1 MYSSNTTQHN
11 TTQSNNGNYI
21 QKRRQS
27 TIGYP
32 VAPQP
37 SRSSTHGSTAQ
48 SSLKPPPSANIHR
61 TSLGFW
67 GTSKSAASTPNLSQL
82 ANNTPDVGTYPPL
95 GLGAPGTGAGAAA
108 ALGSTSGSSGSVT
121 GSVADPIGSTVSGG
135 GGEGNSSNSFQ
146 QRRKRSESIGGL
158 KSTAGTISR
167 MVRKTSS
174 NFLRKLAKNFDDKD
188 APPIPVVP
196 QHTKNANTL
205 HPSTSS
211 LSVNSTP
218 SFAGTI
224 TTAISDLPPTSKD
237 NPGYGPLDVAKQG
250 IDREAATSGEEKQ
263 TTALDI
269 PGSRSVINDQSAL
282 DQELS
287 RSASTVESW
296 LKRTQSDLDA
306 TSVVTNGSMSTPPV
320 SSSST
325 AATSAFGSETSPPP
339 NTRRPSH
346 ISVVSTE
353 DGEEG
358 SDTEQVPGA
367 MAPIGSARLSLMYE
381 SGSIHL
387 NQSQTSLYFSTK
399 SVLSD
404 ETENSGVKATAA
416 ALTRTKDLPLAPDTL
431 SVPGAESAEKPLPA
445 RPVSMMV
452 TSTTSTITEDE
463 STLGATPSVATRR
476 MSTPVLQIPDEPR
489 AVSPSPS
496 IEVKVK
502 FTSLVLEPPTPTRES
517 TDDLAYNTSKRC
529 FNEDE
534 SFLKRE
540 EISCYLGA
548 AKPFNRR
555 VVTHYMNHFDFSGK
569 RLDGAFRQLC
579 QKLMLKG
586 ETQEV
591 DRVLEAFAQR
601 YIDCNH
607 QSIFG
612 SKDVVH
618 AITYSI
624 LLLNTD
630 LHVVQQSSSSKMSRS
645 AFVKNTLQVVQA
657 QTSQSDRVSEDS
669 SAHGLSLTRTETG
682 ELSVHGSTNGSGGKK
697 RTPSVKS
704 WRSGTSHQSKSS
716 KMGVDPK
723 ANGGHGN
730 GRWWMSE
737 LETLLKDIYTTVK
750 NNQILLPSAAPSTPT
765 SSTFP
770 HSASG
775 PHQGSGR
782 GGPGGGFLP
791 RMSRQVQP
799 SALIDA
805 GFGGLGSDSGNGQ
818 SGANN
823 GRENIVVG
831 MVRRNSINARTKQ
844 LRQDAMKR
852 LNSQSSAGSRG
863 LAPSSQSHQGAATQG
878 GIVDGVRVGNSR
890 YSLLPPPPV
899 SSGSSTHSTASST
912 ATRLDVPPPMS
923 RQQSQQSVKTVGK
936 GVSPSGSNG
945 TDHQP
950 RFQMEGILYRK
961 HLLERPD
968 KKAAHRAWRQLLV
981 VLDQGGLSMF
991 RADGQMGQ
999 AFEEQGI
1006 LLDEIR
1012 LQHTITNILPPPGYS
1027 SSRRH
1032 VFAIQLHTGAV
1043 FLFQT
1048 ATALECE
1055 EWARTCNY
1063 WAAKTSKEPLSGG
1076 VVNMDY
1082 GWGRCLDLL
1091 EQDGELSWGENGRA
1105 GSTHGHSLTA
1115 SSSTS
1120 SIVPNGNSSGTSLP
1134 MLSGDDDDASIKN
1147 GSKPAGSSFL
1157 NFPPPAASGGGSPLP
1172 SPAHSGSGYGGVGYG
1187 SGIGGGRTASIKSSS
1202 SKHFG
1207 AQNVPLGDRVLL
1219 FDWSPPIPTLSMVQ
1233 MTEEEQCENLKR
1245 QVVSLESEMEFH
1257 QEQRVPMMKLFLPKS
1272 QNYNK
1277 AFNNWER
1284 RSRYLLKEMVKYQ
1297 IYVECLE
1304 QAIRFQTEALE
1315 SQEAEA
1321 EAAEAAAAAAAAATV
1336 ATAEVELVVEA
1347 EEATIVAEA
1356 DAPSGRSSVELERL
1370 EVPADD
1376 DEFCPT
1382 EVAVVV

>member
-1 MYSSNTTQHN
+1 
-11 TTQSNNGNYI
+11 
-21 QKRRQS
+21 
-27 TIGYP
+27 
-32 VAPQP
+32 
-37 SRSSTHGSTAQ
+37 
-48 SSLKPPPSANIHR
+48 
-61 TSLGFW
+61 
-67 GTSKSAASTPNLSQL
+67 
-82 ANNTPDVGTYPPL
+82 
-95 GLGAPGTGAGAAA
+95 
-108 ALGSTSGSSGSVT
+108 
-121 GSVADPIGSTVSGG
+121 
-135 GGEGNSSNSFQ
+135 
-146 QRRKRSESIGGL
+146 
-158 KSTAGTISR
+158 
-167 MVRKTSS
+167 
-174 NFLRKLAKNFDDKD
+174 
-188 APPIPVVP
+188 
-196 QHTKNANTL
+196 
-205 HPSTSS
+205 
-211 LSVNSTP
+211 
-218 SFAGTI
+218 
-224 TTAISDLPPTSKD
+224 
-237 NPGYGPLDVAKQG
+237 
-250 IDREAATSGEEKQ
+250 
-263 TTALDI
+263 
-269 PGSRSVINDQSAL
+269 
-282 DQELS
+282 
-287 RSASTVESW
+287 
-296 LKRTQSDLDA
+296 
-306 TSVVTNGSMSTPPV
+306 
-320 SSSST
+320 
-325 AATSAFGSETSPPP
+325 
-339 NTRRPSH
+339 
-346 ISVVSTE
+346 
-353 DGEEG
+353 
-358 SDTEQVPGA
+358 
-367 MAPIGSARLSLMYE
+367 MYE

-399 SVLSD
+399 SALSD
-404 ETENSGVKATAA
+404 ETESSGVKTTAA
-416 ALTRTKDLPLAPDTL
+416 ALTRSSIRFSQYGLLAAKDFTVAPESL
-431 SVPGAESAEKPLPA
+431 SVPGEESREKPLPA

-452 TSTTSTITEDE
+452 SSTTTSTIAEDE
-463 STLGATPSVATRR
+463 LTLGATPSLNTRR
-476 MSTPVLQIPDEPR
+476 MSTPVLQIPEDLPCT
-489 AVSPSPS
+489 ASPPA
-496 IEVKVK
+496 EVTVK
-502 FTSLVLEPPTPTRES
+502 FTALVLDPPTPTSPKDTTE
-517 TDDLAYNTSKRC
+517 DLAYKTSKRC

-630 LHVVQQSSSSKMSRS
+630 LHVAQQSSSSKMSRS
-645 AFVKNTLQVVQA
+645 AFVKNTLQVVQS
-657 QTSQSDRVSEDS
+657 QTSQADRASEDS
-669 SAHGLSLTRTETG
+669 SAHGISLTRTETG
-682 ELSVHGSTNGSGGKK
+682 ELSVHGSTHGSGGKR

-750 NNQILLPSAAPSTPT
+750 HNQILLPSATPSTPT

-775 PHQGSGR
+775 PLQGTARNGS
-782 GGPGGGFLP
+782 GGGFLP

-799 SALIDA
+799 SALADA
-805 GFGGLGSDSGNGQ
+805 GFGSLGGDSGNGQ
-818 SGANN
+818 SGSSNN
-823 GRENIVVG
+823 GRENIIVG
-831 MVRRNSINARTKQ
+831 MVRRNSINTRTKQ

-852 LNSQSSAGSRG
+852 LNAQSSSSSSASRGG
-863 LAPSSQSHQGAATQG
+863 LAPSSQSHQNAASE
-878 GIVDGVRVGNSR
+878 GVRVGNSR
-890 YSLLPPPPV
+890 YSLLPPPSI

-912 ATRLDVPPPMS
+912 ATRLDAPPMS

-936 GVSPSGSNG
+936 GVSPSGSTG

-1091 EQDGELSWGENGRA
+1091 EQDGEAGWGEGGQQG
-1105 GSTHGHSLTA
+1105 GSTHGHTLTA

-1134 MLSGDDDDASIKN
+1134 MLSCEDDDAGIKN

-1157 NFPPPAASGGGSPLP
+1157 NFPPPAASGGGPSLP
-1172 SPAHSGSGYGGVGYG
+1172 SPVSSGGGYGGGGYG

-1207 AQNVPLGDRVLL
+1207 SQNVPLGDRVIL

-1233 MTEEEQCENLKR
+1233 MTEEEQCEHLKR
-1245 QVVSLESEMEFH
+1245 QVVSLESEMESH
-1257 QEQRVPMMKLFLPKS
+1257 QEQRVPMMKLVCS
-1272 QNYNK
+1272 I
-1277 AFNNWER
+1277 R
-1284 RSRYLLKEMVKYQ
+1284 LLFFFGFDPILSY
-1297 IYVECLE
+1297 ECC
-1304 QAIRFQTEALE
+1304 IC
-1315 SQEAEA
+1315 
-1321 EAAEAAAAAAAAATV
+1321 V
-1336 ATAEVELVVEA
+1336 NHVM
-1347 EEATIVAEA
+1347 
-1356 DAPSGRSSVELERL
+1356 
-1370 EVPADD
+1370 
-1376 DEFCPT
+1376 FCY
-1382 EVAVVV
+1382 A

>member
-1 MYSSNTTQHN
+1 M
-11 TTQSNNGNYI
+11 
-21 QKRRQS
+21 
-27 TIGYP
+27 
-32 VAPQP
+32 
-37 SRSSTHGSTAQ
+37 
-48 SSLKPPPSANIHR
+48 
-61 TSLGFW
+61 
-67 GTSKSAASTPNLSQL
+67 
-82 ANNTPDVGTYPPL
+82 
-95 GLGAPGTGAGAAA
+95 
-108 ALGSTSGSSGSVT
+108 
-121 GSVADPIGSTVSGG
+121 
-135 GGEGNSSNSFQ
+135 
-146 QRRKRSESIGGL
+146 
-158 KSTAGTISR
+158 
-167 MVRKTSS
+167 
-174 NFLRKLAKNFDDKD
+174 
-188 APPIPVVP
+188 
-196 QHTKNANTL
+196 
-205 HPSTSS
+205 
-211 LSVNSTP
+211 
-218 SFAGTI
+218 
-224 TTAISDLPPTSKD
+224 
-237 NPGYGPLDVAKQG
+237 
-250 IDREAATSGEEKQ
+250 
-263 TTALDI
+263 
-269 PGSRSVINDQSAL
+269 
-282 DQELS
+282 
-287 RSASTVESW
+287 
-296 LKRTQSDLDA
+296 
-306 TSVVTNGSMSTPPV
+306 
-320 SSSST
+320 
-325 AATSAFGSETSPPP
+325 
-339 NTRRPSH
+339 
-346 ISVVSTE
+346 STE

-358 SDTEQVPGA
+358 SDTEQIPGSL
-367 MAPIGSARLSLMYE
+367 APIGSARLSLMYE

-387 NQSQTSLYFSTK
+387 NQSETSLYFSTK
-399 SVLSD
+399 SALSD

-416 ALTRTKDLPLAPDTL
+416 ALTRSSIRFSQYGLLAAKDSQLAPESL
-431 SVPGAESAEKPLPA
+431 SAPGEESGEKPLPA

-452 TSTTSTITEDE
+452 TSTTTSTIAEDE
-463 STLGATPSVATRR
+463 LTLGAASSLKTRR
-476 MSTPVLQIPDEPR
+476 MSTLALQIPEERPR
-489 AVSPSPS
+489 AASPPA
-496 IEVKVK
+496 EVTVK
-502 FTSLVLEPPTPTRES
+502 FTALALDPTPTSPKE
-517 TDDLAYNTSKRC
+517 TTEDLAYKTSKRC

-534 SFLKRE
+534 SFLKRD

-630 LHVVQQSSSSKMSRS
+630 LHVVQQSNSSKMSRS
-645 AFVKNTLQVVQA
+645 AFVKNTLQVVQS
-657 QTSQSDRVSEDS
+657 QTSQADRASEDS
-669 SAHGLSLTRTETG
+669 SAHGISLTRTETG
-682 ELSVHGSTNGSGGKK
+682 ELSVHGSTHGSGGKK

-737 LETLLKDIYTTVK
+737 LEILLKDIYATVK
-750 NNQILLPSAAPSTPT
+750 HNQILLPSATPSTPT
-765 SSTFP
+765 TSTFP
-770 HSASG
+770 HSTSG
-775 PHQGSGR
+775 PLQGTTR
-782 GGPGGGFLP
+782 GGSGGGFLP

-799 SALIDA
+799 SALADA
-805 GFGGLGSDSGNGQ
+805 GFGGLGSDPGNGQ
-818 SGANN
+818 SGSNN
-823 GRENIVVG
+823 GRENIIVG
-831 MVRRNSINARTKQ
+831 MVRRNSINTRTKQ

-852 LNSQSSAGSRG
+852 LNAQSPSVGSRG
-863 LAPSSQSHQGAATQG
+863 GLAPTSQSHQNATPE
-878 GIVDGVRVGNSR
+878 GVRIGNSR
-890 YSLLPPPPV
+890 YSLLPPPSV

-912 ATRLDVPPPMS
+912 VMHQDAPPMS

-936 GVSPSGSNG
+936 GASPSGSTG

-968 KKAAHRAWRQLLV
+968 KKASHRAWRQLLV

-1091 EQDGELSWGENGRA
+1091 EHDSELGWGEGGYQG

-1120 SIVPNGNSSGTSLP
+1120 SIVPNGNSSGISLP
-1134 MLSGDDDDASIKN
+1134 MLSGEDDDASITN

-1157 NFPPPAASGGGSPLP
+1157 NFPPPAASGGGPSLP
-1172 SPAHSGSGYGGVGYG
+1172 SSVHPGGGYG
-1187 SGIGGGRTASIKSSS
+1187 SGNGGGRTASIKSSS

-1207 AQNVPLGDRVLL
+1207 SQNVPLGDRVLL

-1233 MTEEEQCENLKR
+1233 MTEEEQCESLKR
-1245 QVVSLESEMEFH
+1245 QVVSLESEMESH
-1257 QEQRVPMMKLFLPKS
+1257 QEQRGPMMKLVCFIWL
-1272 QNYNK
+1272 
-1277 AFNNWER
+1277 
-1284 RSRYLLKEMVKYQ
+1284 
-1297 IYVECLE
+1297 
-1304 QAIRFQTEALE
+1304 FQ
-1315 SQEAEA
+1315 S
-1321 EAAEAAAAAAAAATV
+1321 
-1336 ATAEVELVVEA
+1336 LVVSMWSYECCLCA
-1347 EEATIVAEA
+1347 NHLILIAFDNSSYQNRTITTRRLTIG
-1356 DAPSGRSSVELERL
+1356 SGGRGIY
-1370 EVPADD
+1370 
-1376 DEFCPT
+1376 
-1382 EVAVVV
+1382 

>member
-1 MYSSNTTQHN
+1 MGSSAVQQKGYPTVPQSSSN
-11 TTQSNNGNYI
+11 
-21 QKRRQS
+21 
-27 TIGYP
+27 
-32 VAPQP
+32 
-37 SRSSTHGSTAQ
+37 STHGSTAQ
-48 SSLKPPPSANIHR
+48 SSLKPPASTNTHR

-67 GTSKSAASTPNLSQL
+67 GASKSAASTPNLSQPG
-82 ANNTPDVGTYPPL
+82 NKNTPDVGPYPPL
-95 GLGAPGTGAGAAA
+95 GPGAAA
-108 ALGSTSGSSGSVT
+108 KGAATVGSGAGSVT

-135 GGEGNSSNSFQ
+135 EGGSSNSFQ

-158 KSTAGTISR
+158 KSTAGNISR
-167 MVRKTSS
+167 MVRKTSN

-188 APPIPVVP
+188 APPIPAVP
-196 QHTKNANTL
+196 QHKNANTL

-211 LSVNSTP
+211 LSINSTP

-224 TTAISDLPPTSKD
+224 TTVMSGLPPVPKD
-237 NPGYGPLDVAKQG
+237 NTGYGPLDAARQ
-250 IDREAATSGEEKQ
+250 EASLEKVDGRDEKK

-269 PGSRSVINDQSAL
+269 PGSRVVSNEQDAL

-296 LKRTQSDLDA
+296 LKRTQSDMDTTSDA
-306 TSVVTNGSMSTPPV
+306 TQVTNGSLSTPPV
-320 SSSST
+320 SSNST
-325 AATSAFGSETSPPP
+325 TATSTFSSEASMPQ
-339 NTRRPSH
+339 NIRRPSH

-353 DGEEG
+353 DDEDG
-358 SDTEQVPGA
+358 SDTEHLPGT
-367 MAPIGSARLSLMYE
+367 MAPLGSARLSLMYE

-387 NQSQTSLYFSTK
+387 SQSQTSLYFSTK
-399 SVLSD
+399 SALSD
-404 ETENSGVKATAA
+404 EAENSGVKATAA
-416 ALTRTKDLPLAPDTL
+416 ALTRSSIRFSQYGLLAAKDLPLTPDSL
-431 SVPGAESAEKPLPA
+431 AVPSGESGDKPLPA
-445 RPVSMMV
+445 RPVSLMV
-452 TSTTSTITEDE
+452 SPTHTPIEDGTTSEV
-463 STLGATPSVATRR
+463 SVPLTARR
-476 MSTPVLQIPDEPR
+476 MSTPMLQIPEASR
-489 AVSPSPS
+489 AASSS
-496 IEVKVK
+496 AEVTVK
-502 FTSLVLEPPTPTRES
+502 FTSLVLDPPMPTSPKET
-517 TDDLAYNTSKRC
+517 TDDLAYKTAKRC
-529 FNEDE
+529 FTEDE

-555 VVTHYMNHFDFSGK
+555 VVTHYMNHFDFAGK

-579 QKLMLKG
+579 LKLMLKG

-601 YIDCNH
+601 YIDCNP

-612 SKDVVH
+612 TKDVVH
-618 AITYSI
+618 AITYSV

-645 AFVKNTLQVVQA
+645 AFVKNTLTVVQA
-657 QTSQSDRVSEDS
+657 QTSQADRASEDS
-669 SAHGLSLTRTETG
+669 SAHGLSLTRSETG

-716 KMGVDPK
+716 KMGLDPK

-750 NNQILLPSAAPSTPT
+750 NNQILLPSAIPTTPT

-770 HSASG
+770 HSTSG
-775 PHQGSGR
+775 SHQGSSR

-799 SALIDA
+799 SALADA
-805 GFGGLGSDSGNGQ
+805 GFGGLGGESGGGQPGASSSRDS
-818 SGANN
+818 
-823 GRENIVVG
+823 IVVG

-852 LNSQSSAGSRG
+852 LNAQSPARSRG
-863 LAPSSQSHQGAATQG
+863 LSPSSHSRQAVETQSGAAE
-878 GIVDGVRVGNSR
+878 GVRVGNSR
-890 YSLLPPPPV
+890 YSLLPPPST
-899 SSGSSTHSTASST
+899 SSSSPSQTTTSSSATHLDAFST
-912 ATRLDVPPPMS
+912 V
-923 RQQSQQSVKTVGK
+923 RQQSQQSIQTEGK
-936 GVSPSGSNG
+936 ATSSGTIKA
-945 TDHQP
+945 TDYQP

-1032 VFAIQLHTGAV
+1032 VFAIQLHSGAV

-1063 WAAKTSKEPLSGG
+1063 WAARTSKEPLSGG

-1091 EQDGELSWGENGRA
+1091 EHDGESGWGENGHT
-1105 GSTHGHSLTA
+1105 GSSHSHSLTA

-1134 MLSGDDDDASIKN
+1134 ILSGDDDDASIKN
-1147 GSKPAGSSFL
+1147 GTKPSGASFL
-1157 NFPPPAASGGGSPLP
+1157 NFPPPAASGGGPSLP
-1172 SPAHSGSGYGGVGYG
+1172 SALHSGGYGSG

-1207 AQNVPLGDRVLL
+1207 SQNVPLGDRVLL
-1219 FDWSPPIPTLSMVQ
+1219 FDWSPPIPTLSMVH
-1233 MTEEEQCENLKR
+1233 MGEEEQCENLKR
-1245 QVVSLESEMEFH
+1245 QVMGLESEMESH
-1257 QEQRVPMMKLFLPKS
+1257 QEQRGPMMKLFLPKS
-1272 QNYNK
+1272 HNYSK

-1297 IYVECLE
+1297 IYIECLE
-1304 QAIRFQTEALE
+1304 QSIRFHAEAREALA
-1315 SQEAEA
+1315 S
-1321 EAAEAAAAAAAAATV
+1321 AATAALDV
-1336 ATAEVELVVEA
+1336 
-1347 EEATIVAEA
+1347 
-1356 DAPSGRSSVELERL
+1356 PSENSSVVELEHL
-1370 EVPADD
+1370 EAPFDD
-1376 DEFCPT
+1376 DASLDEAA
-1382 EVAVVV
+1382 VAV

>member
-1 MYSSNTTQHN
+1 M
-11 TTQSNNGNYI
+11 
-21 QKRRQS
+21 
-27 TIGYP
+27 
-32 VAPQP
+32 
-37 SRSSTHGSTAQ
+37 GS
-48 SSLKPPPSANIHR
+48 
-61 TSLGFW
+61 
-67 GTSKSAASTPNLSQL
+67 
-82 ANNTPDVGTYPPL
+82 
-95 GLGAPGTGAGAAA
+95 GA
-108 ALGSTSGSSGSVT
+108 GSVT
-121 GSVADPIGSTVSGG
+121 GSVADPMGSTVSGG
-135 GGEGNSSNSFQ
+135 DGGSSNSFQ

-188 APPIPVVP
+188 APPIPAVP
-196 QHTKNANTL
+196 QHRNANTL

-211 LSVNSTP
+211 LSINSTP
-218 SFAGTI
+218 SFTGTI
-224 TTAISDLPPTSKD
+224 TTAISDLPPVPKSNT
-237 NPGYGPLDVAKQG
+237 GYGPLDATRQ
-250 IDREAATSGEEKQ
+250 EASQEKVDSGEEKQ
-263 TTALDI
+263 TKALDI
-269 PGSRSVINDQSAL
+269 PGSRIEQDAL

-296 LKRTQSDLDA
+296 LKRTQSDMDT
-306 TSVVTNGSMSTPPV
+306 TSVATQATNESMSTPPA
-320 SSSST
+320 SSNST
-325 AATSAFGSETSPPP
+325 AATSTFSSEASTPQ
-339 NTRRPSH
+339 NIRRPSH

-353 DGEEG
+353 DGEDG
-358 SDTEQVPGA
+358 SDSEHVPGA
-367 MAPIGSARLSLMYE
+367 MAPLGSARLSLMYE

-399 SVLSD
+399 SALSD
-404 ETENSGVKATAA
+404 EAENSGVKATAA
-416 ALTRTKDLPLAPDTL
+416 ALTRSSIRFSQYGLLAAKDLPLTPDSL
-431 SVPGAESAEKPLPA
+431 AVPSGESGDKPLPA
-445 RPVSMMV
+445 RPVSLMV
-452 TSTTSTITEDE
+452 SPTQTPMEDGMTHKDTVPL
-463 STLGATPSVATRR
+463 SARR
-476 MSTPVLQIPDEPR
+476 MSTPVLQIPEGPR
-489 AVSPSPS
+489 AASPSA
-496 IEVKVK
+496 EVTVK
-502 FTSLVLEPPTPTRES
+502 FTSLVLDPPTPTSPRE
-517 TDDLAYNTSKRC
+517 TTEDLAFKTSKRC
-529 FNEDE
+529 FTEDE

-555 VVTHYMNHFDFSGK
+555 VVTHYMNHFDFAGK

-601 YIDCNH
+601 YIDCNP

-612 SKDVVH
+612 TKDVVH

-645 AFVKNTLQVVQA
+645 AFVKNTLTVVQA
-657 QTSQSDRVSEDS
+657 QSSHEDRASEDS
-669 SAHGLSLTRTETG
+669 SAHGLSLARSETG

-750 NNQILLPSAAPSTPT
+750 HNQILLPSATPTTPT
-765 SSTFP
+765 SSSFP
-770 HSASG
+770 HLTSG
-775 PHQGSGR
+775 SHQGSSR
-782 GGPGGGFLP
+782 GGTGGGFLP

-799 SALIDA
+799 SALADA
-805 GFGGLGSDSGNGQ
+805 GFPGLGGESG
-818 SGANN
+818 SGHSNANN
-823 GRENIVVG
+823 GRDSVVVG

-852 LNSQSSAGSRG
+852 LNAQSPAGSRG
-863 LAPSSQSHQGAATQG
+863 HSPSPHARQAVDSQGSAVESRLDAPS
-878 GIVDGVRVGNSR
+878 VV
-890 YSLLPPPPV
+890 
-899 SSGSSTHSTASST
+899 
-912 ATRLDVPPPMS
+912 
-923 RQQSQQSVKTVGK
+923 RQQSQQSIKTVGK
-936 GVSPSGSNG
+936 GAGPSGSNA

-1032 VFAIQLHTGAV
+1032 VFAIQLHSGAV

-1091 EQDGELSWGENGRA
+1091 EQDGESGWSENGPT
-1105 GSTHGHSLTA
+1105 GSSHSHSLTA

-1134 MLSGDDDDASIKN
+1134 ILSGDDDDASIKN
-1147 GSKPAGSSFL
+1147 GTKPSGASFL
-1157 NFPPPAASGGGSPLP
+1157 NFPPPAASGGGPSLP
-1172 SPAHSGSGYGGVGYG
+1172 SATHSGGYGSGSGY
-1187 SGIGGGRTASIKSSS
+1187 GGGRTASIKSSS

-1207 AQNVPLGDRVLL
+1207 SQNVPLGDRVLL
-1219 FDWSPPIPTLSMVQ
+1219 FDWSPPIPTLSMVH
-1233 MTEEEQCENLKR
+1233 MSEEEQCENLKR
-1245 QVVSLESEMEFH
+1245 QVMGLETEMESH
-1257 QEQRVPMMKLFLPKS
+1257 QEQRGPMMKLFLPKS
-1272 QNYNK
+1272 HNYNK

-1304 QAIRFQTEALE
+1304 QSIRFQAEAREALAPPAAIAHDVPSE
-1315 SQEAEA
+1315 S
-1321 EAAEAAAAAAAAATV
+1321 
-1336 ATAEVELVVEA
+1336 
-1347 EEATIVAEA
+1347 
-1356 DAPSGRSSVELERL
+1356 SSVVELEHL
-1370 EVPADD
+1370 EVPVD
-1376 DEFCPT
+1376 DEAIPY
-1382 EVAVVV
+1382 EIAVTV

>member
-1 MYSSNTTQHN
+1 
-11 TTQSNNGNYI
+11 
-21 QKRRQS
+21 
-27 TIGYP
+27 
-32 VAPQP
+32 
-37 SRSSTHGSTAQ
+37 
-48 SSLKPPPSANIHR
+48 
-61 TSLGFW
+61 
-67 GTSKSAASTPNLSQL
+67 
-82 ANNTPDVGTYPPL
+82 
-95 GLGAPGTGAGAAA
+95 
-108 ALGSTSGSSGSVT
+108 
-121 GSVADPIGSTVSGG
+121 
-135 GGEGNSSNSFQ
+135 
-146 QRRKRSESIGGL
+146 
-158 KSTAGTISR
+158 

-196 QHTKNANTL
+196 QHTRNTNTL

-211 LSVNSTP
+211 LSVSSTP

-224 TTAISDLPPTSKD
+224 TTAISDLPPVPKD
-237 NPGYGPLDVAKQG
+237 NTGYGPFDVARQET
-250 IDREAATSGEEKQ
+250 DSEATSNGEEKP
-263 TTALDI
+263 TAALDI
-269 PGSRSVINDQSAL
+269 PGSRAVTIEQSAL

-306 TSVVTNGSMSTPPV
+306 TSDAINGSTSTPPV

-325 AATSAFGSETSPPP
+325 AATSAFGSESSPPP
-339 NTRRPSH
+339 NIRRPSH

-353 DGEEG
+353 DGEEC

-399 SVLSD
+399 SALSD

-416 ALTRTKDLPLAPDTL
+416 ALTRSSIRFSQYGLLAAKDLPLTPDTL
-431 SVPGAESAEKPLPA
+431 SVPGAESGDKPLPA
-445 RPVSMMV
+445 RPASMMM
-452 TSTTSTITEDE
+452 TSTSSTIAEDDPQ
-463 STLGATPSVATRR
+463 LDATPSVATRR
-476 MSTPVLQIPDEPR
+476 MSTPVLQVPEELR
-489 AVSPSPS
+489 AASPSPS
-496 IEVKVK
+496 PSAEVTVK
-502 FTSLVLEPPTPTRES
+502 FTSLVLEPPTPTSPRDT
-517 TDDLAYNTSKRC
+517 TDDLAYKTSKRC

-534 SFLKRE
+534 SFLKRD

-569 RLDGAFRQLC
+569 RLDSAFRQLC

-607 QSIFG
+607 QSILG

-657 QTSQSDRVSEDS
+657 QTSQADRASEDS
-669 SAHGLSLTRTETG
+669 SAHGLSLARTETG
-682 ELSVHGSTNGSGGKK
+682 ELSVHGSTHGSGDKK

-704 WRSGTSHQSKSS
+704 WRSGTSQQSKNS

-750 NNQILLPSAAPSTPT
+750 HNQILLPSTTPSTPT

-775 PHQGSGR
+775 PHQSSAR

-818 SGANN
+818 SGAANN
-823 GRENIVVG
+823 GRENIIVG

-844 LRQDAMKR
+844 VRQDAMKR
-852 LNSQSSAGSRG
+852 LNAQSSTGSRG
-863 LAPSSQSHQGAATQG
+863 LVPSSQSHQGAASQG
-878 GIVDGVRVGNSR
+878 GIADGIRVGNSR
-890 YSLLPPPPV
+890 YSLLPPPSVSSGV

-912 ATRLDVPPPMS
+912 ATRLDVPPMS
-923 RQQSQQSVKTVGK
+923 RQQSQQSVKTVSK
-936 GVSPSGSNG
+936 GVSPSGSSG

-950 RFQMEGILYRK
+950 RFQMEGILHRK

-1091 EQDGELSWGENGRA
+1091 DQDGESGWGENAHA

-1157 NFPPPAASGGGSPLP
+1157 NFPPPTASGGGPSLP
-1172 SPAHSGSGYGGVGYG
+1172 SPAHSGSGYGGGGYG

-1207 AQNVPLGDRVLL
+1207 SQNVPLGDRVLL

-1245 QVVSLESEMEFH
+1245 QVISLESEMESH
-1257 QEQRVPMMKLFLPKS
+1257 QEQRGPMMKLFLPKS

-1304 QAIRFQTEALE
+1304 QSIRFQAEARE

-1321 EAAEAAAAAAAAATV
+1321 TAAAVTATEAEAV
-1336 ATAEVELVVEA
+1336 LVVEA
-1347 EEATIVAEA
+1347 EEAAIVAEA
-1356 DAPSGRSSVELERL
+1356 DVPSERSSAELERL
-1370 EVPADD
+1370 EVPTD
-1376 DEFCPT
+1376 DESCPT

>member
-1 MYSSNTTQHN
+1 M
-11 TTQSNNGNYI
+11 
-21 QKRRQS
+21 
-27 TIGYP
+27 
-32 VAPQP
+32 
-37 SRSSTHGSTAQ
+37 
-48 SSLKPPPSANIHR
+48 
-61 TSLGFW
+61 
-67 GTSKSAASTPNLSQL
+67 
-82 ANNTPDVGTYPPL
+82 
-95 GLGAPGTGAGAAA
+95 
-108 ALGSTSGSSGSVT
+108 T
-121 GSVADPIGSTVSGG
+121 GSVADPIGSTMSGG
-135 GGEGNSSNSFQ
+135 DGGSSNSFQ

-188 APPIPVVP
+188 APPIPAVP
-196 QHTKNANTL
+196 QHRNANTL

-211 LSVNSTP
+211 LSINSTP
-218 SFAGTI
+218 SFAGTL
-224 TTAISDLPPTSKD
+224 TTTISDLPPIPKGNT
-237 NPGYGPLDVAKQG
+237 GYGPLDTTTQ
-250 IDREAATSGEEKQ
+250 EASQEELDDGVGKQ
-263 TTALDI
+263 TAALDI
-269 PGSRSVINDQSAL
+269 PGSRVVSKEQDAL

-296 LKRTQSDLDA
+296 LKRTQSDMDT
-306 TSVVTNGSMSTPPV
+306 TSVATQTTNESMSTPPV
-320 SSSST
+320 SSNST
-325 AATSAFGSETSPPP
+325 AATSTFSSEASTPQ
-339 NTRRPSH
+339 NIRRPSH

-353 DGEEG
+353 DGEDG
-358 SDTEQVPGA
+358 SDTEHVPGA

-381 SGSIHL
+381 SGTIHL

-399 SVLSD
+399 SALSD

-416 ALTRTKDLPLAPDTL
+416 ALTRSSIRFSQYGLLAAKDLPLAPDSL
-431 SVPGAESAEKPLPA
+431 AVPSGESGDKPLPA
-445 RPVSMMV
+445 RPVSLMISPTQTSPEDRV
-452 TSTTSTITEDE
+452 TPEGTVPLS
-463 STLGATPSVATRR
+463 ARR
-476 MSTPVLQIPDEPR
+476 MSTPVLQTLEGPR
-489 AVSPSPS
+489 ATSPSA
-496 IEVKVK
+496 EVTVK
-502 FTSLVLEPPTPTRES
+502 FTSLVLEPATPTSPKE
-517 TDDLAYNTSKRC
+517 TTEDLAYKTSKRC
-529 FNEDE
+529 FTEDE

-555 VVTHYMNHFDFSGK
+555 VVTHYMNHFDFGGK

-586 ETQEV
+586 ESQEV

-601 YIDCNH
+601 YIDCNP

-612 SKDVVH
+612 TKDVVH

-645 AFVKNTLQVVQA
+645 AFVKNTLTVVQA
-657 QTSQSDRVSEDS
+657 QTSHTDRASEES
-669 SAHGLSLTRTETG
+669 SAHGLSLMRSETG
-682 ELSVHGSTNGSGGKK
+682 ELSVHGSTLGSGGKK

-750 NNQILLPSAAPSTPT
+750 HNQILLPSVAPTTPT
-765 SSTFP
+765 SSSFP
-770 HSASG
+770 HSTSG
-775 PHQGSGR
+775 SHQGSSR
-782 GGPGGGFLP
+782 GTGGGFLP

-799 SALIDA
+799 SALADA
-805 GFGGLGSDSGNGQ
+805 GFPGLGGESG
-818 SGANN
+818 SSANN
-823 GRENIVVG
+823 GRDSIVVE
-831 MVRRNSINARTKQ
+831 MARRNAINTRTKQ

-852 LNSQSSAGSRG
+852 LNAQPPARSRG
-863 LAPSSQSHQGAATQG
+863 HSPSPHSRQAVDSQGST
-878 GIVDGVRVGNSR
+878 VESVRVGNSR
-890 YSLLPPPPV
+890 YSLLPPPST
-899 SSGSSTHSTASST
+899 SSSNSSQTIASST
-912 ATRLDVPPPMS
+912 STRLDAPPVV
-923 RQQSQQSVKTVGK
+923 RQQSQQSIKTVVK
-936 GVSPSGSNG
+936 GTSPSGSNA

-968 KKAAHRAWRQLLV
+968 KKASHRAWRQLLV
-981 VLDQGGLSMF
+981 VLDEGGLSMF

-1027 SSRRH
+1027 TSRRH
-1032 VFAIQLHTGAV
+1032 VFAIQLHSGAV

-1091 EQDGELSWGENGRA
+1091 EQDGESGWGENGLN
-1105 GSTHGHSLTA
+1105 GSSISHSLTA

-1120 SIVPNGNSSGTSLP
+1120 SIVPNGNSSGISLP
-1134 MLSGDDDDASIKN
+1134 ILSGDDDDASIKN
-1147 GSKPAGSSFL
+1147 GTKPSGASFL
-1157 NFPPPAASGGGSPLP
+1157 NFPPPAASG
-1172 SPAHSGSGYGGVGYG
+1172 
-1187 SGIGGGRTASIKSSS
+1187 
-1202 SKHFG
+1202 
-1207 AQNVPLGDRVLL
+1207 
-1219 FDWSPPIPTLSMVQ
+1219 
-1233 MTEEEQCENLKR
+1233 
-1245 QVVSLESEMEFH
+1245 
-1257 QEQRVPMMKLFLPKS
+1257 
-1272 QNYNK
+1272 
-1277 AFNNWER
+1277 
-1284 RSRYLLKEMVKYQ
+1284 
-1297 IYVECLE
+1297 
-1304 QAIRFQTEALE
+1304 
-1315 SQEAEA
+1315 
-1321 EAAEAAAAAAAAATV
+1321 
-1336 ATAEVELVVEA
+1336 
-1347 EEATIVAEA
+1347 
-1356 DAPSGRSSVELERL
+1356 
-1370 EVPADD
+1370 
-1376 DEFCPT
+1376 
-1382 EVAVVV
+1382 

>member
-1 MYSSNTTQHN
+1 MGKGHLIWD
-11 TTQSNNGNYI
+11 GFDGL
-21 QKRRQS
+21 K
-27 TIGYP
+27 G
-32 VAPQP
+32 P
-37 SRSSTHGSTAQ
+37 SIVCAQ
-48 SSLKPPPSANIHR
+48 

-95 GLGAPGTGAGAAA
+95 GPGAPGTGAGAAA
-108 ALGSTSGSSGSVT
+108 AVGSTSGSSGSVM
-121 GSVADPIGSTVSGG
+121 GSVADPIGSG

-174 NFLRKLAKNFDDKD
+174 NFLRKLAKNFEDKD
-188 APPIPVVP
+188 APPIPIVP
-196 QHTKNANTL
+196 QHTKNTNTL
-205 HPSTSS
+205 HLSTSS

-224 TTAISDLPPTSKD
+224 TTTLSDLPPVPKD
-237 NPGYGPLDVAKQG
+237 NTGYGPFDVARQETP
-250 IDREAATSGEEKQ
+250 REATSDGEEKR
-263 TTALDI
+263 TAALDI
-269 PGSRSVINDQSAL
+269 PGSRSTTNEQSAL

-306 TSVVTNGSMSTPPV
+306 TSVAINGSASTPPV

-339 NTRRPSH
+339 NIRRPSH

-367 MAPIGSARLSLMYE
+367 MVPIGSARLSLMYE

-399 SVLSD
+399 SALSD

-416 ALTRTKDLPLAPDTL
+416 ALTRSSIRFSQYGLLAAKDLPLTPDTL
-431 SVPGAESAEKPLPA
+431 SVPGAESGEKPLPA

-452 TSTTSTITEDE
+452 TSTSLTITEDE
-463 STLGATPSVATRR
+463 PTLGATPSLAGRR
-476 MSTPVLQIPDEPR
+476 MSTSVLQIPEESHAASR
-489 AVSPSPS
+489 SPSPS
-496 IEVKVK
+496 PSAEVTVK
-502 FTSLVLEPPTPTRES
+502 FTSLVLERPTPILPRET
-517 TDDLAYNTSKRC
+517 TDDPAYNTSKRC
-529 FNEDE
+529 FDEDE
-534 SFLKRE
+534 SFLKRD

-569 RLDGAFRQLC
+569 RLDDAFRQLC

-607 QSIFG
+607 QSILG

-630 LHVVQQSSSSKMSRS
+630 LHVVQQSNSSKMSRS
-645 AFVKNTLQVVQA
+645 AFVKNTLQVVLA
-657 QTSQSDRVSEDS
+657 QTSQADRASEDS
-669 SAHGLSLTRTETG
+669 SANGLLLTRTETG
-682 ELSVHGSTNGSGGKK
+682 ELSVHGSTHGSGGKK

-737 LETLLKDIYTTVK
+737 LEILLKDIYTTVK
-750 NNQILLPSAAPSTPT
+750 HNQILLPSTTPLTPT

-775 PHQGSGR
+775 PHQGSAR

-805 GFGGLGSDSGNGQ
+805 GFGGLGGDSGNGQ

-823 GRENIVVG
+823 GRENIIVG
-831 MVRRNSINARTKQ
+831 MVRRNSINTRTKQ

-852 LNSQSSAGSRG
+852 LNAQSSAGSRG
-863 LAPSSQSHQGAATQG
+863 LAPSSQSHQGAASQNG
-878 GIVDGVRVGNSR
+878 NADGVRVGNSR
-890 YSLLPPPPV
+890 YSLLPPPSV
-899 SSGSSTHSTASST
+899 SLGSSTHSTASST
-912 ATRLDVPPPMS
+912 TTRLDVPPVS
-923 RQQSQQSVKTVGK
+923 RQQSQQSVKTVSR
-936 GVSPSGSNG
+936 GVSPSGNSG

-950 RFQMEGILYRK
+950 RFQMEGILHRK

-968 KKAAHRAWRQLLV
+968 KKASHRAWRQLLV

-1027 SSRRH
+1027 SARRH
-1032 VFAIQLHTGAV
+1032 VFAIQLHSGAV

-1091 EQDGELSWGENGRA
+1091 EQDGESAWGESGHA
-1105 GSTHGHSLTA
+1105 GLTHGHSLTA

-1120 SIVPNGNSSGTSLP
+1120 SIVPNGNSSGTSLL
-1134 MLSGDDDDASIKN
+1134 MLSGEDDDASIKN
-1147 GSKPAGSSFL
+1147 GPKPAGSSFL
-1157 NFPPPAASGGGSPLP
+1157 NFPPPAVSGGGASLP
-1172 SPAHSGSGYGGVGYG
+1172 SPTHSGFGYGGGGYG
-1187 SGIGGGRTASIKSSS
+1187 SGIGGGRTSSIKSSS

-1207 AQNVPLGDRVLL
+1207 SQNVPLGDRVLL

-1245 QVVSLESEMEFH
+1245 QVISLESEMESH

-1272 QNYNK
+1272 HNYNK

-1304 QAIRFQTEALE
+1304 QSIRFQTEARE
-1315 SQEAEA
+1315 SQ
-1321 EAAEAAAAAAAAATV
+1321 EAAAAAAVAAAEAV
-1336 ATAEVELVVEA
+1336 LVIEA
-1347 EEATIVAEA
+1347 EEATIVAEV
-1356 DAPSGRSSVELERL
+1356 DGPSGRPSAELEHL
-1370 EVPADD
+1370 EVSTD
-1376 DEFCPT
+1376 DESSESCLT
-1382 EVAVVV
+1382 EVAVAV

>member
-11 TTQSNNGNYI
+11 TKQ
-21 QKRRQS
+21 QRQ
-27 TIGYP
+27 
-32 VAPQP
+32 Q
-37 SRSSTHGSTAQ
+37 SSTHGSTAQ
-48 SSLKPPPSANIHR
+48 SSLKPPPSANTHR

-135 GGEGNSSNSFQ
+135 GGGEGNSSNSFQ

-205 HPSTSS
+205 YPSTSS

-224 TTAISDLPPTSKD
+224 TTAISDLPPNSKD

-250 IDREAATSGEEKQ
+250 IDRDAATSEEEKQ

-269 PGSRSVINDQSAL
+269 PGSRSVINEQSAL

-399 SVLSD
+399 SVLSE

-416 ALTRTKDLPLAPDTL
+416 ALTRSSIRFSQYGLLAAKDLPLAPDTL

-452 TSTTSTITEDE
+452 TSTSSTITEDE

-476 MSTPVLQIPDEPR
+476 MSTPVLQIPDEAR

-496 IEVKVK
+496 TEVKVK

-569 RLDGAFRQLC
+569 RLDSAFRQLC

-730 GRWWMSE
+730 GRWWMR
-737 LETLLKDIYTTVK
+737 
-750 NNQILLPSAAPSTPT
+750 
-765 SSTFP
+765 
-770 HSASG
+770 

-818 SGANN
+818 SGANS

-1172 SPAHSGSGYGGVGYG
+1172 SPAHSGSGYGGGGYG

-1321 EAAEAAAAAAAAATV
+1321 EAEAAAAAAATV
-1336 ATAEVELVVEA
+1336 AAAEVELVVEA

-1376 DEFCPT
+1376 DEFCPP

>member
-1 MYSSNTTQHN
+1 
-11 TTQSNNGNYI
+11 
-21 QKRRQS
+21 
-27 TIGYP
+27 
-32 VAPQP
+32 
-37 SRSSTHGSTAQ
+37 
-48 SSLKPPPSANIHR
+48 
-61 TSLGFW
+61 
-67 GTSKSAASTPNLSQL
+67 
-82 ANNTPDVGTYPPL
+82 
-95 GLGAPGTGAGAAA
+95 
-108 ALGSTSGSSGSVT
+108 
-121 GSVADPIGSTVSGG
+121 
-135 GGEGNSSNSFQ
+135 
-146 QRRKRSESIGGL
+146 
-158 KSTAGTISR
+158 

-174 NFLRKLAKNFDDKD
+174 NFLKKLVKNFDDKD
-188 APPIPVVP
+188 APPIPTVP
-196 QHTKNANTL
+196 QHRNGNTL

-211 LSVNSTP
+211 LSINSTP

-224 TTAISDLPPTSKD
+224 TTAISDHPPIPKD
-237 NPGYGPLDVAKQG
+237 NTGYGPFDTCQELTQETPDQG
-250 IDREAATSGEEKQ
+250 NETQ
-263 TTALDI
+263 TAALDI
-269 PGSRSVINDQSAL
+269 PRSRSVSNEQSAL

-296 LKRTQSDLDA
+296 LKRTQSDMDT
-306 TSVVTNGSMSTPPV
+306 TSITTPTTSSSISTPPV
-320 SSSST
+320 SSNST
-325 AATSAFGSETSPPP
+325 AATSVVESETSIPQ
-339 NTRRPSH
+339 NIRRPSH

-358 SDTEQVPGA
+358 SDTEQSGS
-367 MAPIGSARLSLMYE
+367 MAPLGSARLSQMYE
-381 SGSIHL
+381 SGTIHI
-387 NQSQTSLYFSTK
+387 NQSQTSFYFSTK
-399 SVLSD
+399 SAISD
-404 ETENSGVKATAA
+404 ETENSGVKPTAA
-416 ALTRTKDLPLAPDTL
+416 AITRSSIRFSQYGLLAANDLPLA
-431 SVPGAESAEKPLPA
+431 SESLPASSGTESREKHLPA

-452 TSTTSTITEDE
+452 SPTQTPLDGDDSTENS
-463 STLGATPSVATRR
+463 STLGARR
-476 MSTPVLQIPDEPR
+476 LSTPLLQLPEELR
-489 AVSPSPS
+489 APSPS
-496 IEVKVK
+496 AEVTVK
-502 FTSLVLEPPTPTRES
+502 FTAIVVDPPTPSPPSEATE
-517 TDDLAYNTSKRC
+517 DLAYTTSKRC
-529 FNEDE
+529 FLEDE
-534 SFLKRE
+534 SFLKRD
-540 EISCYLGA
+540 EISCYLGS

-555 VVTHYMNHFDFSGK
+555 VVTYYMNHFDFSGK

-579 QKLMLKG
+579 QKLKLKG

-601 YIDCNH
+601 YIDCNP

-657 QTSQSDRVSEDS
+657 QTSQSDRASEDS

-682 ELSVHGSTNGSGGKK
+682 ELSVHGSTHGSGGKK

-704 WRSGTSHQSKSS
+704 WRSGTSHQSKNS

-737 LETLLKDIYTTVK
+737 LEALLKEIYTTVK
-750 NNQILLPSAAPSTPT
+750 HNQILLPSATTGTPT
-765 SSTFP
+765 SSTLP
-770 HSASG
+770 HSTSG
-775 PHQGSGR
+775 PHQSSAR
-782 GGPGGGFLP
+782 SSPGGGFLP

-799 SALIDA
+799 SALAEA
-805 GFGGLGSDSGNGQ
+805 GFGGIVGDLGSGQ
-818 SGANN
+818 AGASS
-823 GRENIVVG
+823 GRENAVVG

-844 LRQDAMKR
+844 LRQEAMKR
-852 LNSQSSAGSRG
+852 LNAQSTASSTGSRGLSPSSAGSSHSRHSVAG
-863 LAPSSQSHQGAATQG
+863 PSPQGVAT
-878 GIVDGVRVGNSR
+878 DGVRVGNSR
-890 YSLLPPPPV
+890 YSILPPPAASSSTNTLVDSSSQSIV
-899 SSGSSTHSTASST
+899 SSPSTRQDAPPMVRQPSSQRTQTGGKGSSA
-912 ATRLDVPPPMS
+912 
-923 RQQSQQSVKTVGK
+923 
-936 GVSPSGSNG
+936 

-1027 SSRRH
+1027 STRRH
-1032 VFAIQLHTGAV
+1032 VFAIQLHSGAV

-1063 WAAKTSKEPLSGG
+1063 WAARTSKEPLSGG

-1082 GWGRCLDLL
+1082 GWGRCLELL
-1091 EQDGELSWGENGRA
+1091 EQDGESSWSENGPV
-1105 GSTHGHSLTA
+1105 GSHSHILTA
-1115 SSSTS
+1115 SSSSS
-1120 SIVPNGNSSGTSLP
+1120 SIVNGNSSGTSLP
-1134 MLSGDDDDASIKN
+1134 MLSADDDDASIKN
-1147 GSKPAGSSFL
+1147 GSKSTGTSYL
-1157 NFPPPAASGGGSPLP
+1157 NFPPPVASGGGP
-1172 SPAHSGSGYGGVGYG
+1172 SLSSSVYSGHGGGGYGN
-1187 SGIGGGRTASIKSSS
+1187 SGIGSGRSASIKSSS

-1207 AQNVPLGDRVLL
+1207 SHNVPLGDRVLL

-1233 MTEEEQCENLKR
+1233 MSEAEQCENLKR
-1245 QVVSLESEMEFH
+1245 QVVGLESEMDTH
-1257 QEQRVPMMKLFLPKS
+1257 QEQRGPMMKLFLPKS

-1304 QAIRFQTEALE
+1304 QSIRFQ
-1315 SQEAEA
+1315 AEA
-1321 EAAEAAAAAAAAATV
+1321 REAQALTVAVQDEDAEA
-1336 ATAEVELVVEA
+1336 
-1347 EEATIVAEA
+1347 
-1356 DAPSGRSSVELERL
+1356 SSVDLQHL
-1370 EVPADD
+1370 EVPTD
-1376 DEFCPT
+1376 DEVCA
-1382 EVAVVV
+1382 ELAVVV